1 MVESWGAAADPKRTC
16 PLFAN
21 CGSISTSRQP
31 ADKGLV
37 GRKYHETIRSMRIE
51 YSIIFVSDMAR
62 SVAFYKDVIGMPL
75 KFESPG
81 WTEFN
86 TDGAT
91 WALHICE
98 SGAENTNGIQTEI
111 PGRCRPGFQV
121 PNLELFHSRML
132 ENDVPCVQ
140 EPTETFGA
148 RIAQYVD
155 PDGLVFSVG
164 EARSDG

>member
-1 MVESWGAAADPKRTC
+1 
-16 PLFAN
+16 
-21 CGSISTSRQP
+21 
-31 ADKGLV
+31 
-37 GRKYHETIRSMRIE
+37 MRIK

-86 TDGAT
+86 TEGAT
-91 WALHICE
+91 WALHKCD
-98 SGAENTNGIQTEI
+98 GRADNANGPQTESA
-111 PGRCRPGFQV
+111 GHCRPGIQV
-121 PNLELFHSRML
+121 RNVDIFHARMV
-132 ENDVPCVQ
+132 ENNVPCAQ

-148 RIAQYVD
+148 RTAQYID

-164 EARSDG
+164 EAPPDG